1 VNKDREAEKGVLLMA
16 KRLGVTGGIGSG
28 KTTVCRIF
36 RVLGIPVFVADNVA
50 RDVMENEPDI
60 RAAINLITGKDL
72 YTHGNLDRKELARII
87 FNRPDLLR
95 KVNAAVHPEV
105 LERFNRWASASD
117 SPYVIMEA
125 AILFEAGADS
135 LVDRVVAISAPVE
148 ERISRVMGRNEL
160 TREEVIRRINNQ
172 LGDEEREEQSYYVI
186 NNSDNEMIIPEIL
199 KIHEDMLRL
208 AEKER

>member
-1 VNKDREAEKGVLLMA
+1 MA

-28 KTTVCRIF
+28 KTTVCRVF
-36 RVLGIPVFVADNVA
+36 RVLGIPVFVADTVA
-50 RDVMENEPDI
+50 RDLMDSEPDI
-60 RAAINLITGKDL
+60 RASINLIIGKDL
-72 YTHGNLDRKELARII
+72 YANGTLDRKELARVI

-95 KVNAAVHPEV
+95 KVNSTVHPAV
-105 LERFNRWASASD
+105 LRRFDLWAAASE

-125 AILFEAGADS
+125 AILFEAGADT
-135 LVDRVVAISAPVE
+135 LVDRVVTISAPVE

-172 LGDEEREEQSYYVI
+172 LEDEEREEQSYYVI

>member
-1 VNKDREAEKGVLLMA
+1 MA

-135 LVDRVVAISAPVE
+135 LVDRVVTISAPVE

-208 AEKER
+208 AEK